1 MPDLPAIADQAAT
14 LRRLFAPAA
23 PRLLPVLMPEQ
34 HCSARSAWMARLA
47 QGFARQGERTLVVD
61 AVRAQLAATLGL
73 RARWDLLHVCNGE
86 CGLGAAL
93 LDAGHGLAVLPA
105 ARALAAD
112 DGRGSLAS
120 ELASRLLPLQ
130 PVQRS
135 AQLQSHLP
143 MPLTARQTALQ
154 SLDGAAHDGFD
165 LVLWLLPASAMV
177 RMPAGEV
184 LVPVLP
190 ESTALAHTQA
200 DLEHALRAAAQRG
213 DIGGFRL
220 LFLGMEPGSATTLA
234 HRMAARAG
242 RACGAQAAAAVQAA
256 GAVRIAR
263 DLLPVVRAAGS
274 WPLAALA
281 PERR

>member
-1 MPDLPAIADQAAT
+1 MPDMPEIADQAAT
-14 LRRLFAPAA
+14 LRRLFAPPAV
-23 PRLLPVLMPEQ
+23 RLLPVLMPEQ
-34 HCSARSAWMARLA
+34 HCSARSAWVARLA

-61 AVRAQLAATLGL
+61 AARAQLAAMLGL
-73 RARWDLLHVCNGE
+73 RARWDLLHVYNGE

-112 DGRGSLAS
+112 DGRGAPAS
-120 ELASRLLPLQ
+120 ELASLLRSPG
-130 PVQRS
+130 PAQR
-135 AQLQSHLP
+135 
-143 MPLTARQTALQ
+143 R
-154 SLDGAAHDGFD
+154 AHDGFD
-165 LVLWLLPASAMV
+165 LVLWLLPASAMA
-177 RMPAGEV
+177 RLPAGDV

-190 ESTALAHTQA
+190 EAAALARTQA
-200 DLEHALRAAAQRG
+200 DLEHALRVAAQRG
-213 DIGGFRL
+213 DIGAFRL

-242 RACGAQAAAAVQAA
+242 RACGAQAAAAAQAA

-274 WPLAALA
+274 WPLAALGPPA